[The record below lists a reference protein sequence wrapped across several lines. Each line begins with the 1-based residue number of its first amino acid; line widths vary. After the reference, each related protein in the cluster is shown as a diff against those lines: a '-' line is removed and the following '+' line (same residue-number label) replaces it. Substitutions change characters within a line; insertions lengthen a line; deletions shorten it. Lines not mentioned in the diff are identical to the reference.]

1 MIIEIDN
8 VELYFKNKCI
18 LNGIYVKV
26 ETGKVTSILGRNG
39 SGKSCLMDIIF
50 GVLTPKYK
58 HIRFNGKPIL
68 EPLYKTKLIS
78 YLPQYN
84 FTPNGMKLKIVFKL
98 FNVDWSNFISKF
110 DSFSTYKNINF
121 NKLSG
126 GERRVVEI
134 YLILKKQAKFILLD
148 EPFTGVAPIYIE
160 QIQQLISEE
169 KKHKALLLTD
179 HRYKEVL
186 EISDTTYL
194 LKNGCTTII
203 DSIKKLEDYNY
214 ISEGSID

>member
-8 VELYFKNKCI
+8 VELYFNNKCI
-18 LNGIYVKV
+18 LNGIYLKA
-26 ETGKVTSILGRNG
+26 ETGKVSSILGRNG

-58 HIRFNGKPIL
+58 LIRFNGKPIL
-68 EPLYKTKLIS
+68 EPIYKTKLIS
-78 YLPQYN
+78 YLPQFN
-84 FTPNGMKLKIVFKL
+84 FTPNGMKLKIAFKL
-98 FNVDWSNFISKF
+98 FNVDWSTFISTF
-110 DSFSTYKNINF
+110 DTFTTYENINF

-134 YLILKKQAKFILLD
+134 YLILKKQAKVILLD
-148 EPFTGVAPIYIE
+148 EPFTGVSPIYIQ
-160 QIQQLISEE
+160 QIQQLIANE
-169 KKHKALLLTD
+169 KQHKAILLTD

-186 EISDTTYL
+186 EISDTIYL

-203 DSIKKLEDYNY
+203 NSIKKLEDYNY
-214 ISEGSID
+214 VSIGRLD